1 MKKRKNI
8 TSLNISGNFA
18 TCAICSIDD
27 KGNIVIQGTASVPSR
42 GVEGGA
48 ISDLSEVASVV
59 SRAIEKSESMAR
71 AKAFSLIASCD
82 GSNIRSYNTRGN
94 ITIAEKEN
102 EISRRDIE
110 RVTEAAKTIA
120 LPFDREIIHS
130 IIRDFILDGQD
141 GVKDPSGMFGT
152 RLEIDMEIVTGLI
165 THLHNLR
172 RAINT
177 AGFEI
182 QDIVLSGIAAAQTV
196 LEELEKDLGVI
207 FIYVSYS
214 STHIIVYNAGHIKSI
229 EILPIGSADLTELIS
244 DKFKMPREYAE
255 DVLKR
260 EATLD
265 KSSITEEDKIISK
278 IGSMHRS
285 IPRIALYETIEPKA
299 KELTQKITDALKRMA
314 FAKEAAAGCV
324 VAGELADLG
333 GFLEMLELSLNMPVK
348 MGMVKD
354 VFNASGEMMRITN
367 PGQIV
372 CLGLVKYW
380 AREGAKRKV
389 RKKGWWEN
397 TPIGRLIAKARD
409 IFSDYF

>member
-1 MKKRKNI
+1 MRKKKNV
-8 TSLNISGNFA
+8 TSLNISENFT

-27 KGNIVIQGTASVPSR
+27 KGGIVVQGSASVPSR

-48 ISDLSEVASVV
+48 ISDLSEVASAI
-59 SRAIEKSESMAR
+59 SHAIEKSESMAR
-71 AKAFSLIASCD
+71 AKAVCLITSYD
-82 GSNIRSYNTRGN
+82 GSNIRSYNTKGS

-102 EISRRDIE
+102 EVSRRDVE

-120 LPFDREIIHS
+120 LPFDREIVHS
-130 IIRDFILDGQD
+130 VIRDFILDGQD

-152 RLEIDMEIVTGLI
+152 RLEVDMEIVTGLI

-172 RAINT
+172 RAINS

-182 QDIVLSGIAAAQTV
+182 QDIALSGIAAAQTV

-207 FIYVSYS
+207 FIYISYS
-214 STHIIVYNAGHIKSI
+214 STHIVVYSAGHIKSI
-229 EILPIGSADLTELIS
+229 EVLPIGSADLVELIS

-255 DVLKR
+255 GVLKR
-260 EATLD
+260 EASLD
-265 KSSITEEDKIISK
+265 RSSISEEDKIISK
-278 IGSMHRS
+278 IGSTHRS
-285 IPRIALYETIEPKA
+285 IPRAAVYETIEPKA
-299 KELTQKITDALKRMA
+299 KELTQKITEALKRMA

-324 VAGELADLG
+324 VAGELTDLG

-348 MGMVKD
+348 MGLVKD
-354 VFNASGEMMRITN
+354 VFNTSGEMMRITD

-380 AREGAKRKV
+380 AQAGGRKKV
-389 RKKGWWEN
+389 RKKILGN
-397 TPIGRLIAKARD
+397 TPLGRLIDRVRD

>member
-1 MKKRKNI
+1 MRKKKNI
-8 TSLNISGNFA
+8 TSLNISGNFT

-27 KGNIVIQGTASVPSR
+27 KGNIVMQATASVPSR
-42 GVEGGA
+42 GIEGGA

-59 SRAIEKSESMAR
+59 SRVIEKSESIAH
-71 AKAFSLIASCD
+71 AKAFSLTAGFD
-82 GSNIRSYNTRGN
+82 GSGIRSYDTRGN
-94 ITIAEKEN
+94 ITVAEKEN
-102 EISRRDIE
+102 EISRRDVE

-120 LPFDREIIHS
+120 LPFDREIIYS
-130 IIRDFILDGQD
+130 IIRDFILDGQE

-152 RLEIDMEIVTGLI
+152 RLEVDMQIVTGLI

-182 QDIVLSGIAAAQTV
+182 QDIVLSGIAAARTI

-214 STHIIVYNAGHIKSI
+214 STHIVVYNAGHIKSI
-229 EILPIGSADLTELIS
+229 EVLPMGSADLIELIC

-255 DVLKR
+255 DMLNR
-260 EATLD
+260 DAALD
-265 KSSITEEDKIISK
+265 RSSITEEDKIISK
-278 IGSMHRS
+278 VGSAHRS
-285 IPRIALYETIEPKA
+285 ISKIALYETIEPKA
-299 KELTQKITDALKRMA
+299 KELIQKITDALKRMA
-314 FAKEAAAGCV
+314 FAKDAAAGCV
-324 VAGELADLG
+324 VAGELSDLG

-348 MGMVKD
+348 MGLVKD
-354 VFNASGEMMRITN
+354 VFNVSGEMMRITD
-367 PGQIV
+367 PGQIA

-380 AREGAKRKV
+380 AQEGARKKV
-389 RKKGWWEN
+389 RKNILGN
-397 TPIGRLIAKARD
+397 TPAGKLFDKARE

>member
-1 MKKRKNI
+1 MRKKKNV
-8 TSLNISGNFA
+8 TSLNISENFT

-27 KGNIVIQGTASVPSR
+27 KGGIVVHGSASVPSR

-48 ISDLSEVASVV
+48 ISDLSEVASAI
-59 SRAIEKSESMAR
+59 SHAIEKSESMAR
-71 AKAFSLIASCD
+71 AKAVCLITSYD
-82 GSNIRSYNTRGN
+82 GSNIRSYNTKGS

-102 EISRRDIE
+102 EVSRRDVE

-120 LPFDREIIHS
+120 LPFDREIVHS
-130 IIRDFILDGQD
+130 VIRDFILDGQD

-152 RLEIDMEIVTGLI
+152 RLEVDMEIVTGLI

-172 RAINT
+172 RAINS

-182 QDIVLSGIAAAQTV
+182 QDIALSGIAAAQTV

-207 FIYVSYS
+207 FIYISYS
-214 STHIIVYNAGHIKSI
+214 STHIVVYSAGHIKSI
-229 EILPIGSADLTELIS
+229 EVLPIGSADLVELIS

-255 DVLKR
+255 GVLKR
-260 EATLD
+260 EASLD
-265 KSSITEEDKIISK
+265 RSSISEEDKIISK
-278 IGSMHRS
+278 IGSTHRS
-285 IPRIALYETIEPKA
+285 IPRAAVYETIEPKA
-299 KELTQKITDALKRMA
+299 KELTQKITEALKRMA

-324 VAGELADLG
+324 VAGELTDLG

-348 MGMVKD
+348 MGLVKD
-354 VFNASGEMMRITN
+354 VFNTSGEMMRITD

-380 AREGAKRKV
+380 AQEGGRKKV
-389 RKKGWWEN
+389 RKKILGN
-397 TPIGRLIAKARD
+397 TPLGRLIDRVRE

>member
-1 MKKRKNI
+1 MKKKKNI
-8 TSLNISGNFA
+8 TSLNISGNFT
-18 TCAICSIDD
+18 TCTICSVDD
-27 KGNIVIQGTASVPSR
+27 KGGIVVHGTASVPSR
-42 GVEGGA
+42 GIEGGA
-48 ISDLSEVASVV
+48 ISDLSEVAMAV
-59 SRAIEKSESMAR
+59 SHAIEKSEAMAR
-71 AKAFSLIASCD
+71 TKAVSLITSCD
-82 GSNIRSYNTRGN
+82 GNNIRSYNTKGN

-130 IIRDFILDGQD
+130 VIRDFILDGQD

-152 RLEIDMEIVTGLI
+152 RLEVDMEIVTGLI

-182 QDIVLSGIAAAQTV
+182 QDVVLSGIAAAHTV

-207 FIYVSYS
+207 LIYVSYS
-214 STHIIVYNAGHIKSI
+214 STHVIVYNAGQIKSI
-229 EILPIGSADLTELIS
+229 EILPIGSGDLVELIS

-260 EATLD
+260 EASLD
-265 KSSITEEDKIISK
+265 KSSITDEDKIISK
-278 IGSMHRS
+278 IGSTHRS
-285 IPRIALYETIEPKA
+285 IPKTSVYETIEPKA
-299 KELTQKITDALKRMA
+299 KELTQKITEVLKRMA

-324 VAGELADLG
+324 VAGELTDLG

-348 MGMVKD
+348 MGLIKD
-354 VFNASGEMMRITN
+354 VFDSSGEMMRITN
-367 PGQIV
+367 AGQII

-380 AREGAKRKV
+380 AQEGGKKKV
-389 RKKGWWEN
+389 RKKILGN
-397 TPIGRLIAKARD
+397 TPIGRLIDRVRE

>member
-1 MKKRKNI
+1 MRKKKNV
-8 TSLNISGNFA
+8 TSLNISENFT
-18 TCAICSIDD
+18 TCAICSLDD
-27 KGNIVIQGTASVPSR
+27 KGGIVVQGSASVPSR

-48 ISDLSEVASVV
+48 ISDLSEVASAI
-59 SRAIEKSESMAR
+59 SHAIEKSESMAR
-71 AKAFSLIASCD
+71 TKAVSLITSCD
-82 GSNIRSYNTRGN
+82 GSNIRSYNTKGS

-102 EISRRDIE
+102 EISRRDVE

-130 IIRDFILDGQD
+130 VIRDFILDGQD

-152 RLEIDMEIVTGLI
+152 RLEVDMEIVTGLI

-172 RAINT
+172 RAINS

-182 QDIVLSGIAAAQTV
+182 QDIALSGIAAAQTV

-207 FIYVSYS
+207 FIYISYS
-214 STHIIVYNAGHIKSI
+214 STHIVVYNAGHIKSV
-229 EILPIGSADLTELIS
+229 EVLPIGSADLVELIS

-255 DVLKR
+255 GILKR

-265 KSSITEEDKIISK
+265 RPSIAEEDKIISK
-278 IGSMHRS
+278 IGSTHRS
-285 IPRIALYETIEPKA
+285 IPRAAVYETIEPKA
-299 KELTQKITDALKRMA
+299 KELTQKITEALKRMA
-314 FAKEAAAGCV
+314 SAKEAAAGCV
-324 VAGELADLG
+324 VAGELTDLG

-348 MGMVKD
+348 MGLVKD
-354 VFNASGEMMRITN
+354 VFNTSGEMMRITD

-380 AREGAKRKV
+380 AQEGGRKKV
-389 RKKGWWEN
+389 RKKILGN
-397 TPIGRLIAKARD
+397 TPLGKLIDRVRE

>member
-1 MKKRKNI
+1 MRKKKNI
-8 TSLNISGNFA
+8 TSLNIGGNFT

-27 KGNIVIQGTASVPSR
+27 KGSIVMQGTASVPSR

-130 IIRDFILDGQD
+130 IIRDFIIDGQD

-152 RLEIDMEIVTGLI
+152 RLEVDMQIVTGLI
-165 THLHNLR
+165 AHLHNLR

-229 EILPIGSADLTELIS
+229 EVLPAGSSDLMELIC
-244 DKFKMPREYAE
+244 DKFKLPREYAE
-255 DVLKR
+255 EVLKR

-265 KSSITEEDKIISK
+265 KSSITEKDEVISK
-278 IGSMHRS
+278 FGSTQRS
-285 IPRIALYETIEPKA
+285 ISKIALYEVIEPKA
-299 KELTQKITDALKRMA
+299 SDLTRKITDALKHMA

-333 GFLEMLELSLNMPVK
+333 GFLEMLELSLNMPVR
-348 MGMVKD
+348 MGMARG

-367 PGQIV
+367 PGQVV
-372 CLGLVKYW
+372 CLGLIKCWVQ
-380 AREGAKRKV
+380 EGGIKKV
-389 RKKGWWEN
+389 RKNILGD
-397 TPIGRLIAKARD
+397 TPVGKLFEKARD